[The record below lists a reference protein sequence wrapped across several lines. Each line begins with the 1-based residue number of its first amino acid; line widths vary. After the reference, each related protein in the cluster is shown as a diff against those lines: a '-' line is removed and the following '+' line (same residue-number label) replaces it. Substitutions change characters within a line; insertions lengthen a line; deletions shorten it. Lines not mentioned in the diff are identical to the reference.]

1 MRSIKTFKNTEKAMR
16 SSGKHARVYTKNS
29 TTKMIIS
36 ALVIVGGAKFHI
48 PHGQS
53 IFTSEEETNPSHS

>member
-1 MRSIKTFKNTEKAMR
+1 MWSG
-16 SSGKHARVYTKNS
+16 GKHARVYTKNS